1 MIELDPL
8 ARNSLYG
15 ISDTVI
21 ACQIINHK
29 LRVTLVDDSY
39 IDFRWSL
46 ALPGRFS
53 YHWERRDI
61 TGEIYRHDN
70 SPHSK
75 WKGLKTFP
83 LHFHFGSDSNVIES
97 KISLKPETAVREFL
111 AFARQKSL
119 ES

>member
-8 ARNSLYG
+8 AEIASTEF
-15 ISDTVI
+15 SDIVI

-61 TGEIYRHDN
+61 TREIYRHDN

-75 WKGLKTFP
+75 WKRLKTFP

-111 AFARQKSL
+111 SFARQKLL